1 MVSDRVNAA
10 PVVVA
15 STGGLSE
22 VVALHETGLT
32 VHPNDAESLAWGIL
46 HTLQHPD
53 WSHTRAENAYRVVRE
68 EFNWAKIARMTADVY
83 TRAYAAWQQ
92 DSWGKELVSQAE

>member
-1 MVSDRVNAA
+1 
-10 PVVVA
+10 VVVA

-46 HTLQHPD
+46 HTIHHPD
-53 WSHTRAENAYRVVRE
+53 WSHRRAENAYQVVCE
-68 EFNWAKIARMTADVY
+68 DFNWTKIARMTTDVY
-83 TRAYAAWQQ
+83 IRAYAAWEQ
-92 DSWGKELVSQAE
+92 DSWGKELVPQGK